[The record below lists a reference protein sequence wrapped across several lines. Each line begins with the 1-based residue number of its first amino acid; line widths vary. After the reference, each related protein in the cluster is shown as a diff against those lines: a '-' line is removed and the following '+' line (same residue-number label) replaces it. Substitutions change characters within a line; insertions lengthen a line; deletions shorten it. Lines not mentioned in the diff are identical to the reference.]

1 MAKRKLLLL
10 ATTMVVKERGR
21 INTISISTEADE
33 SNPHCTNRK
42 MLIVHAESLRNK
54 IKNGETDE
62 DS

>member
-21 INTISISTEADE
+21 ISTISVSTEADE
-33 SNPHCTNRK
+33 SNCTNRAV
-42 MLIVHAESLRNK
+42 LSVHAESLRDK

-62 DS
+62 ES

>member
-10 ATTMVVKERGR
+10 ATTMVVKEHGR
-21 INTISISTEADE
+21 INTVSVSTEADE
-33 SNPHCTNRK
+33 SNCTNRAV
-42 MLIVHAESLRNK
+42 LSVHAESLRDK